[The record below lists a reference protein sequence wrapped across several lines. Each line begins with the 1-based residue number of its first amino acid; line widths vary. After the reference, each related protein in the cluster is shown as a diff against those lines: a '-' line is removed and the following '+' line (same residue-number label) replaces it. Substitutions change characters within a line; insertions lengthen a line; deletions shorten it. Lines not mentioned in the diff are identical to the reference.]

1 MSLIDNKRHGRMVD
15 ALRDCL
21 QQSRDFSLLSNE
33 LSIFAYESVKSATK
47 DLDHVRLLIA
57 PSISQQDKL
66 PTAACL
72 VGSEEERSL
81 KSPAGA
87 RHRAD
92 LHHGLNRKPRCEAFK
107 HRCLIRG
114 WADGLEHRTGIQ
126 GSSTFTGVGAWLGTV
141 CDLK

>member
-57 PSISQQDKL
+57 PSISQQDRL

-81 KSPAGA
+81 RNRLLAPAIA
-87 RHRAD
+87 S
-92 LHHGLNRKPRCEAFK
+92 AFASWIESK
-107 HRCLIRG
+107 AEVRSVQAPVPHSMYL
-114 WADGLEHRTGIQ
+114 ADGLEQRTGIQ
-126 GSSTFTGVGAWLGTV
+126 GSSTFTWYPRG
-141 CDLK
+141 DLR